1 MNLQEFSDTFDVLVH
16 SYRSQ
21 SAMNDNYNFNEY
33 EKSVFLTQAQEQLV
47 RSYYGGGSDAF
58 ELSESARRYLDQLVK
73 TKKYTKTDDVDNI
86 PLSEHSSFY
95 KLPDDLYYI
104 TYEQIQYAD
113 ETLGC
118 YNGSVAKVVPITQDE
133 YARVKDNPFR
143 GPTKYRAIRLD
154 CGQNVVEIIS
164 KYTTGNYLIRYIEKP
179 EPIILIDLPDGLQ
192 ISKSSKKSECKLNP
206 NLHYTI
212 LTLAV
217 TLAMASRATKSADN
231 V

>member
-1 MNLQEFSDTFDVLVH
+1 MKLQEFSDTFDVLVD
-16 SYRSQ
+16 SYGGNS
-21 SAMNDNYNFNEY
+21 SNNTFNEY

-47 RSYYGGGSDAF
+47 RSYYGGGTDAF

-73 TKKYTKTDDVDNI
+73 TKLYENPDSVDNI
-86 PLSEHSSFY
+86 PLSEHSKFY
-95 KLPDDLYYI
+95 KLPTNLYYI
-104 TYEQIQYAD
+104 TYEQIKYAD
-113 ETLGC
+113 EELGC

-133 YARVKDNPFR
+133 YSRVRDNPFR

-164 KYTTGNYLIRYIEKP
+164 KYNAGEYLIRYIEKP
-179 EPIILIDLPDGLQ
+179 EPIILIDLPDGLE
-192 ISKSSKKSECKLNP
+192 ISGKSVHNECKLND

-217 TLAMASRATKSADN
+217 TLAQASRAASGTNN

>member
-1 MNLQEFSDTFDVLVH
+1 MSLQEFSDTFDVLTQGI
-16 SYRSQ
+16 YKF
-21 SAMNDNYNFNEY
+21 DEY

-58 ELSESARRYLDQLVK
+58 ELSEASRRYLDQLVK
-73 TKKYTKTDDVDNI
+73 TKVYETPDEVDNI
-86 PLSEHSSFY
+86 PLSEHSAFY
-95 KLPDDLYYI
+95 KLPPDLYYI

-113 ETLGC
+113 ESLGC
-118 YNGSVAKVVPITQDE
+118 YNGSIAKVVPVTQDE
-133 YARVKDNPFR
+133 YSRVKDNPFR
-143 GPTKYRAIRLD
+143 GPTKYRAVRLD

-164 KYTTGNYLIRYIEKP
+164 KYNTGNYLIRYIEKP
-179 EPIILIDLPDGLQ
+179 EPIILIDLPDGLK
-192 ISKSSKKSECKLNP
+192 ISKKSKKSECKLNS

-217 TLAMASRATKSADN
+217 TLAQASRAASDTSN